1 MEAYKKK
8 RTSGYRKHMPLQN
21 GSIADPIASY
31 FKSRPEVGAAYL
43 FGSFAQGREQSF
55 SDIDLGVL
63 LNYESLPKKSELTTI
78 YTVDLGRLLRKD
90 FHILIM
96 NTAGEMILSQIFKR
110 GKCIFQQNSRL
121 LSHFKTTSFSRIA
134 DFGFYRKLMEKAFL
148 SRMLGTP
155 K

>member
-1 MEAYKKK
+1 
-8 RTSGYRKHMPLQN
+8 MPLHKD
-21 GSIADPIASY
+21 SIEHRISFY
-31 FKSRPEVGAAYL
+31 LKSRPEVGAAYL
-43 FGSFAQGREQSF
+43 FRSFAQGREQSF

-63 LNYESLPKKSELTTI
+63 LNYESLSQKSELTTI

-121 LSHFKTTSFSRIA
+121 LSHFKTTSFSMIA
-134 DFGFYRKLMEKAFL
+134 DFGFYRKSMEKSFL
-148 SRMLGTP
+148 SRISGTR